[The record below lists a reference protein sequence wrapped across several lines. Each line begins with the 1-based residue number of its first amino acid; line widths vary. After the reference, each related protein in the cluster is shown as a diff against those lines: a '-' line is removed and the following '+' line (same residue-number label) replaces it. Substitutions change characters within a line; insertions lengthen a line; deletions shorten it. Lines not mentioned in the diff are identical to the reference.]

1 MKNEME
7 LVQSKELRMGLIE
20 NLDVLDK
27 VKGLILFPKTQ
38 IVTVEMAS
46 NYFEVPKKTLESTI
60 RRNKDELV
68 SNGLI
73 VLRGVDLTEFKSN
86 LQDEGAF
93 KGLNSLTIV
102 NNPDPKVSGLVKAH
116 ID

>member
-86 LQDEGAF
+86 LQDEGD
-93 KGLNSLTIV
+93 LQPL
-102 NNPDPKVSGLVKAH
+102 
-116 ID
+116 